1 MFVFG
6 TTSLKKK
13 VNAGE
18 FDCPQCQQKTQFWE
32 RRPRTWGHLYWI
44 PIFPIKTYPSYV
56 ECRSCETGFVPS
68 VLEFKPGE
76 GGERFMAQFE
86 RACLNVAAKMALID
100 GHIDD
105 VERSEIAKM
114 MSDITGTEFSDGLVN
129 NALHDMD
136 RSDMSVQ
143 EIIADVAPALNDG
156 AREMVLMAVVGV
168 AITDGEFAEAE
179 IELTRSCGEALL
191 MSKAHV
197 RGIIEEAQAHAQ
209 RKRVAEPA

>member
-6 TTSLKKK
+6 TKSLKKK
-13 VNAGE
+13 LNPGE

-68 VLEFKPGE
+68 VLDFKPGDS
-76 GGERFMAQFE
+76 GERFMAKFE
-86 RACLNVAAKMALID
+86 RTCLNVAAKMALSD

-105 VERSEIAKM
+105 VERSEIAQM
-114 MSDITGTEFSDGLVN
+114 MSDITSTEFSDGLVN
-129 NALHDMD
+129 NALHDMQK
-136 RSDMSVQ
+136 SELTVQ
-143 EIIADVAPALNDG
+143 ELLADIAPSLNDG

-168 AITDGEFAEAE
+168 AITDGEFAEPE
-179 IELTRSCGEALL
+179 IEQTRTCGEALL

-197 RGIIEEAQAHAQ
+197 SGIIEEAQAHVH
-209 RKRVAEPA
+209 RKKSEIPA